1 MYFESSLDGFIFV
14 HKKQKVHSVDAK
26 KTIVKKVKNIVH
38 LILTFKIIYHLH
50 NTYGKEMKD
59 MLYLNLGRALLFAE
73 IL

>member
-1 MYFESSLDGFIFV
+1 MLLS
-14 HKKQKVHSVDAK
+14 
-26 KTIVKKVKNIVH
+26 
-38 LILTFKIIYHLH
+38 IIYHLH